1 MNQPRQTEDQSHPDP
16 SHGSSWRD
24 YVPLLALVFV
34 SVLVASAL
42 KHSYG
47 PGVHPVRWMHAF
59 MGFFLAAFA
68 LLKLFDL
75 RGFADGFQMYDLLAR
90 RFRPY
95 ALIYPFI
102 ELALALGYLAF
113 WRPTTIYLATV
124 VVLGFSALGVI
135 SALRRGLDVNCAC
148 MGNILKVPLS
158 TVALVEDVSMAG
170 MALAM
175 WLRVAV

>member
-1 MNQPRQTEDQSHPDP
+1 MHHSRHADDQTRP
-16 SHGSSWRD
+16 GSAHAPSWRD
-24 YVPLLALVFV
+24 YLPLLALVFV

-68 LLKLFDL
+68 MLKLFDL

-102 ELALALGYLAF
+102 ELALALGYFAF
-113 WRPTTIYLATV
+113 WRPTTVYLATFII
-124 VVLGFSALGVI
+124 LGFGALGVI

-148 MGNILKVPLS
+148 MGTSLKVPLS
-158 TVALVEDVSMAG
+158 TVALVENVSMAV
-170 MALAM
+170 MALIM
-175 WLRVAV
+175 WLRVQF

>member
-1 MNQPRQTEDQSHPDP
+1 MNAQSPHDAPHHAG
-16 SHGSSWRD
+16 HGRNRSWRD

-34 SVLVASAL
+34 SILAASAI
-42 KHSYG
+42 KYSYG
-47 PGVHPVRWMHAF
+47 PGMHPVRWMHAF
-59 MGFFLAAFA
+59 MGFFLAVFA

-113 WRPTTIYLATV
+113 WRPTTVYLATFII
-124 VVLGFSALGVI
+124 LGFGALGVI

-148 MGNILKVPLS
+148 MGTSLKVPLS
-158 TVALVEDVSMAG
+158 TVALVENVSMAG
-170 MALAM
+170 MALIM
-175 WLRVAV
+175 WLRVQL